1 MQLKHIKLA
10 GFKSF
15 VDPTRISFP
24 TNMVAVVGP
33 NGCGKSNVIDAIR
46 WVLGEL
52 SAKNLRGDSMSD
64 VIFNGSDLRKPSGQC
79 SIELLF
85 DNSLGKLG
93 GEYAKYNEISI
104 KRLMTRDG
112 QSNYSIN
119 GTSCRRKDV
128 QDIFL
133 GTGLGPR
140 SYAIIEQGMV
150 SKIVKDVQDIFLGTG
165 LGPRS
170 YAIIE
175 QGMVSK
181 IVSAKPEEM
190 RTFIEEAAGI
200 SKYKERRKET
210 EQRIKKTKENLSRVQ
225 DIRDEI
231 NRLISRLQNQA
242 NAADKYKKFQVEE
255 RDLKLNISI
264 LNTLSAKAQKDKLTS
279 EVATLKNQITVKS
292 AEVETHQS
300 TIDQIRTEH
309 STVLSS
315 FEVAQKNFYSIGA
328 DIARH
333 ETNLQNLNK
342 TYAQTSEDLTRA
354 KESYSKAIEKES
366 TFESLNPKENELK
379 LNIAILKALQA
390 NDQKK
395 VLQTQIAELE
405 QSLALKVLGVEKHQ
419 AEIEQIRN
427 DNTLMSSRLE
437 IAQSVSSN
445 IRAEIAGLEAN
456 LKNLSR
462 TQVQAESD
470 LGRAQ
475 TSYQQALEK
484 ESNQEN
490 LSPKEKAMN
499 LLDHILEAL
508 QNLGISGDP
517 IKKKALE
524 LKESLVTILKIAS
537 DQSKSMTEEYLQ
549 RQTRF
554 EELLRQTAEKMSQLD
569 AELQLSQEKKIQT
582 DQELAA
588 SKEKQSEVNAS
599 IQKLE
604 DSKLS
609 VSRELRAIESKVNT
623 LKLDLRTFEVNLDNA
638 SIILEKAEINLAD
651 INPSEYAE
659 FNLSNLEASL
669 SEIQTSI
676 SALSSI
682 NLAAPD
688 EYLSR
693 QNHLSKLLEQ
703 TELKKAEVD
712 KELSELVQKSATAE
726 SELNTIRQKQSKVD
740 ESIREAENKKSIASL
755 DLRGLEEKSNNRK
768 LDLRTFEVNL
778 DNASQALVKAGI
790 TIAELDPLEFE
801 GMSVRDLEQ
810 SLAAIQAKIISLG
823 AINLAAPDEIAE
835 ESKRMEELDAQL
847 EDLNEAMD
855 KLQGAIKK
863 IDAESKLKFDESFNA
878 VNSKI
883 QEIFPKLFG
892 GGKAALELLDGDSLN
907 SGIALAAQP
916 PGKKNATISQL
927 SGGEKA
933 MTALSL
939 VFALFELNPAPFCLL
954 DEVDAPLD
962 DLNATRFVA
971 MVEEMSDR
979 VQFIFITHNKI
990 SMEKSDHLMG
1000 VTMQEAGVSRVV
1012 SVDVKEALKL
1022 AAS

>member
-33 NGCGKSNVIDAIR
+33 NGCGKSNVIDAVR

-85 DNSLGKLG
+85 DNSMGKLG

-119 GTSCRRKDV
+119 STSCRR
-128 QDIFL
+128 
-133 GTGLGPR
+133 
-140 SYAIIEQGMV
+140 
-150 SKIVKDVQDIFLGTG
+150 KDVQDIFLGTG

-210 EQRIKKTKENLSRVQ
+210 EQRIKKTKENLSRVL

-231 NRLISRLQNQA
+231 KRLINRLQNQA
-242 NAADKYKKFQVEE
+242 NAAEKYKKFQVEE
-255 RDLKLNISI
+255 KDLKLNISI
-264 LNTLSAKAQKDKLTS
+264 LNSLSAKAQKDKLS
-279 EVATLKNQITVKS
+279 SQISSLANQITVKS
-292 AEVETHQS
+292 AEVETQQS

-309 STVLSS
+309 SSVLSA
-315 FEVAQKNFYSIGA
+315 FEIAQKNFYSIGA
-328 DIARH
+328 DIARY
-333 ETNLQNLNK
+333 EANIQNLNK
-342 TYAQTSEDLTRA
+342 TESQTKADLATA
-354 KESYSKAIEKES
+354 KESYSRAIEKES
-366 TFESLNPKENELK
+366 SFDTLNPKENELK

-390 NDQKK
+390 NEQKQK
-395 VLQTQIAELE
+395 LEIQINDYESSI
-405 QSLALKVLGVEKHQ
+405 QLKSDEVQKHQ
-419 AEIEQIRN
+419 GTIEKIKN
-427 DNTLMSSRLE
+427 DNALFSSSLDE
-437 IAQSVSSN
+437 AQSSFSS
-445 IRAEIAGLEAN
+445 ISTDIARQEAN
-456 LKNLSR
+456 LQNLEKLEAQSL
-462 TQVQAESD
+462 SD
-470 LGRAQ
+470 LERAKA
-475 TSYQQALEK
+475 SYQAAVEK

-499 LLDHILEAL
+499 LLDNILESL
-508 QNLGISGDP
+508 GNLGSNGDS
-517 IKKKALE
+517 IKSKALE
-524 LKESLVTILKIAS
+524 LKAALTSILKIAS
-537 DQSKSMTEEYLQ
+537 DQSKSMTDEYLQ
-549 RQTRF
+549 RQKRL
-554 EELLRQTAEKMSQLD
+554 EETLLQTAEKKSQIEKELVLFSAKKAESERSLD
-569 AELQLSQEKKIQT
+569 NYKSKK
-582 DQELAA
+582 L
-588 SKEKQSEVNAS
+588 EVNELIRKSEELKSAS
-599 IQKLE
+599 SI
-604 DSKLS
+604 
-609 VSRELRAIESKVNT
+609 ELRSLESQKNN
-623 LKLDLRTFEVNLDNA
+623 LKLDLRTFEVNLENA
-638 SIILEKAEINLAD
+638 SIILEKAEVKISE
-651 INPSEYAE
+651 INPSD
-659 FNLSNLEASL
+659 FASL
-669 SEIQTSI
+669 DLAKLESSLAEIQSSI

-693 QNHLSKLLEQ
+693 QNSLTELLEQ
-703 TELKKAEVD
+703 TELKKNEADEQ
-712 KELSELVQKSATAE
+712 LAILIQKSASAE
-726 SELNTIRQKQSKVD
+726 GDLNTIRQKQSKVD
-740 ESIREAENKKSIASL
+740 ESIRETENKKSIAAL
-755 DLRGLEEKSNNRK
+755 DLRALEEQSNNLK
-768 LDLRTFEVNL
+768 LDFRTFEVNL
-778 DNASQALVKAGI
+778 DNASQALTRAGLAI
-790 TIAELDPLEFE
+790 GDINPEEYKD
-801 GMSVRDLEQ
+801 MDISNLEQ
-810 SLAAIQAKIISLG
+810 SLAGVQAKIISLG

-835 ESKRMEELDAQL
+835 ESQRMEELDAQL
-847 EDLNEAMD
+847 EDLNEALE

-892 GGKAALELLDGDSLN
+892 GGKASLELLEGDSLN
-907 SGIALAAQP
+907 SGITLTAQP